1 MASFTRILGG
11 LVLAGGVAALLAG
24 GTLLW
29 AGMKVYDLRSTQA
42 YTVSCA
48 FLKKNAALRQQL
60 GADATLNPLV
70 WGEVD
75 SRIDGTGS
83 ATLTHVITSSKG
95 LRFVTVQLQKA
106 DNEWVAS
113 GASGQDGDAAFAVQ
127 PEPQYA
133 LVAHDPAKAIEALT
147 RGDESYAQNDFAA
160 ALKAY
165 DDAVALDPSNPSAW
179 LARGRAYGRQGEPE
193 RALSDLDQAAELAPD
208 NVDVLEALSWARLHS
223 GRDRE
228 ALASLDR
235 LLALRPD
242 NARAMGMRA
251 DANSKLG
258 NAAAALADAAA
269 ACAAGDAYA
278 CNLQQHLR

>member
-11 LVLAGGVAALLAG
+11 LALAAGVATLVVG
-24 GTLLW
+24 GTLAW
-29 AGMKVYDLRSTQA
+29 AGLKVYELRSTQA

-48 FLKKNAALRQQL
+48 FLKKNAGLRQQL

-70 WGEVD
+70 WGQVD
-75 SRIDGTGS
+75 SRIDGTGAAS
-83 ATLTHVITSSKG
+83 LTHVITSSKG
-95 LRFVTVQLQKA
+95 LRFVTVNLEKH
-106 DNEWVAS
+106 DNEWVAL
-113 GASGQDGDAAFAVQ
+113 GASGDDGGAAFTVA

-133 LVAHDPAKAIEALT
+133 LVAHDPARAIESLT
-147 RGDESYAQNDFAA
+147 RGDEAYAQNDYAA

-193 RALSDLDQAAELAPD
+193 RALSDLDQAAEIAPD
-208 NVDVLEALSWARLHS
+208 NADILEALSWARLHS
-223 GRDRE
+223 GHDRE
-228 ALASLDR
+228 ALESLNK
-235 LLALRPD
+235 LLAAHPD

-258 NAAAALADAAA
+258 NAAQAIADAAA
-269 ACAAGDAYA
+269 ACAAGDAFA
-278 CNLQQHLR
+278 CNLQQHLH